1 MSRTRSIHMAVAG
14 FVALATIAAGCTT
27 NPPAAG
33 NQYIYKALAVTAVTT
48 PGDSPITFWDNDS
61 AEEPYLVHLALR
73 IKLNAPIAISL
84 DASSSYSNGG
94 QYICKINQGETC
106 PGLPNDGPIFSGL
119 KTPDLMDL
127 ATGAP
132 FELVG
137 SVDFLYE
144 RDALI
149 PIGIIGLL
157 QGVAQVAN
165 AALPTLLGAGGIPS
179 DAEGII
185 AFLGKLLPGIVS
197 VIVGAVGSVLGNLIG
212 ADELLGLSPMFFIS
226 VGGALAS
233 IIRGVLPSLLG
244 LVNFALAQQKPN
256 PFPNGLPISIG
267 VVGDGPTVRYGSA
280 TQVPFR
286 VYDVRYGWDILS

>member
-1 MSRTRSIHMAVAG
+1 MSQTRSIRVAVVG
-14 FVALATIAAGCTT
+14 LVAIATVAAGCTT

-33 NQYIYKALAVTAVTT
+33 NQFIYKATAVTAVTT
-48 PGDSPITFWDNDS
+48 PGDYPITFWDNDS
-61 AEEPYLVHLALR
+61 AEEPYLVHLAIR

-84 DASSSYSNGG
+84 QAISSYSNGG

-106 PGLPNDGPIFSGL
+106 SGLPNDGPVFSGL
-119 KTPDLMDL
+119 KTPDLLDL

-149 PIGIIGLL
+149 PVGIVGLL
-157 QGVAQVAN
+157 QGVAQIAN

-179 DAEGII
+179 DAAGII
-185 AFLGKLLPGIVS
+185 DFLGALLPGIVS
-197 VIVGAVGSVLGNLIG
+197 VIVGAVGTVLGNIVG
-212 ADELLGLSPMFFIS
+212 ADELIGLSPMFFLS
-226 VGGALAS
+226 VGGSLAS
-233 IIRGVLPSLLG
+233 IIRGVLPSLLN
-244 LVNFALAQQKPN
+244 LVTFALSQQTPN
-256 PFPNGLPISIG
+256 PFPNGLPLSIG

-280 TQVPFR
+280 TEAPFR
-286 VYDVRYGWDILS
+286 VYDVTYGWDILS